1 MELWFLS
8 QSQKTSRISATIDLC
23 FRLDRSFVSSE
34 RSSVLCTTLAKET
47 VAFLPFELQY
57 SLLRS
62 TKYEVLR
69 SISDCCLIKRG
80 ATR

>member
-1 MELWFLS
+1 VVFVAEP
-8 QSQKTSRISATIDLC
+8 KDIEDICDD
-23 FRLDRSFVSSE
+23 RLVLPARSFVRFSSE